1 LLDDTRVVMPKFNLD
16 NLEQFFDD
24 VQHQLPPE
32 FPPELWAGVVAPTA
46 ASLAASIVAADERT
60 AKVHGLV
67 KLRIYLHEEVGP
79 GLQKFRA
86 YLESLDKEKMTP
98 EALAGYNDAQL
109 HMTLTAT
116 LLVSYSSFLH
126 GAAWIMRGG
135 E

>member
-1 LLDDTRVVMPKFNLD
+1 MPKFNLD

-24 VQHQLPPE
+24 VQHALPPE

-46 ASLAASIVAADERT
+46 ASLAAVIVATDVRDE
-60 AKVHGLV
+60 KIHGLV
-67 KLRIYLHEEVGP
+67 KLSVYLHQEIGP
-79 GLQKFRA
+79 GLKKFRI

-116 LLVSYSSFLH
+116 LLVSYSNFLR
-126 GAAWIMRGG
+126 AAALIMKG
-135 E
+135 EE